1 MKKIIKNDAIC
12 LAIINDEVIWDHWKS
27 SKNSKLEH
35 QTLIWSQA
43 ARDENSSVLTAFGP
57 NPSMHAHNLHGD
69 DFKWIFETLF
79 RQIDM
84 LEETTLDRP
93 RSYQIN

>member
-1 MKKIIKNDAIC
+1 MKKLSKMMQSVWQPSTTRSYEIIEKVPKIPNWNIK
-12 LAIINDEVIWDHWKS
+12 HWFEAK
-27 SKNSKLEH
+27 
-35 QTLIWSQA
+35 
-43 ARDENSSVLTAFGP
+43 RDENSSVLNAFGP
-57 NPSMHAHNLHGD
+57 NPSMHAYNLHGD